1 MNSPEFQK
9 NVIKNKFQQFVD
21 GMIYLNKH
29 NRSLYPDE
37 VKHLGTVR
45 YLRDMGTVDVNIGR
59 AVGKTTYI
67 LESATENDLII
78 CVNNTRKK
86 DILHKTVA
94 KVMTYEDAAHAGFIR
109 FSGLTN
115 SYSTIY
121 LDDFSCFGVRY
132 GEYGDN
138 EKFYIDLIEN
148 LVVRRLLTEDST
160 IVRLG

>member
-29 NRSLYPDE
+29 HRSLYPNF
-37 VKHLGTVR
+37 VKNMGLIP
-45 YLRDMGTVDVNIGR
+45 YLSNFGIVTVDIGR
-59 AVGKTTYI
+59 QFGKTTYI

-78 CVNNTRKK
+78 CVNYSRKMK
-86 DILHKTVA
+86 ILHKTKA
-94 KVMTYEDAAHAGFIR
+94 KVMTYEETKYENFIR
-109 FSGLTN
+109 FFGLTEK
-115 SYSTIY
+115 YSTVY
-121 LDDFSCFGVRY
+121 LDDFSKKKNNDQFCY
-132 GEYGDN
+132 
-138 EKFYIDLIEN
+138 DLIEN